1 MSNSIQVAPNYGL
14 HRENIAVVDAG
25 NITNKKKGINC
36 GAYRYANIQVVPLTG
51 AGNPTVEVLFW
62 SEKAGKFIKAHTALT
77 KAGIGAGVPY
87 EFTVECNGRIM
98 FVFVTGTL
106 TGGVNVYVS
115 GYELD
120 HTL

>member
-14 HRENIAVVDAG
+14 HRKGVAVVDSG
-25 NITNKKKGINC
+25 NITDIRKGINC
-36 GAYRYANIQVVPLTG
+36 GAYRVANIQVVPLTA
-51 AGNPTVEVLFW
+51 AGNPDVQILFW
-62 SEKAGKFIKAHTALT
+62 SEKASKFIRAHTDIT
-77 KAGIGAGVPY
+77 KTGVGAGVPY
-87 EFTVECNGRIM
+87 EFTIECNGRII

-106 TGGVNVYVS
+106 TGGVDVYVS